1 MFDKSML
8 MKKFAGKKKLDPNE
22 KDAKLGVAKE
32 LSKQAGAMLGDKA
45 MPKAKVEVAADS
57 EEGLKAGLEKAEDI
71 LEGDS
76 EEDSEGKEGCEI
88 SEEEMKLS
96 ADELDEKIQ
105 KLMDLKASKEGD
117 KEEDKKSLF
126 S

>member
-32 LSKQAGAMLGDKA
+32 LSKQAGAMLSDKA
-45 MPKAKVEVAADS
+45 KPAKVEVAADS
-57 EEGLKAGLEKAEDI
+57 KEGLMAGLEKAEDI
-71 LEGDS
+71 LESDS
-76 EEDSEGKEGCEI
+76 EEESEGKEGCEI